1 MKPLCIAHRGCHW
14 NCYENTI
21 QSFHAAANGNF
32 YGIEL
37 DVHLTKDK
45 KWIIHH
51 DPEFLSNGK
60 KIIIKKEKFNY
71 LTNLPLDNPKNY
83 QAKCPS
89 LDELFDALRHSDKK
103 AIIEIKPKNP
113 SFHNLKKLIK
123 EIKKKFDLNRVVF
136 IAFYPWPLIKLRIL
150 LKNHPVQLLVE
161 KEHLFL
167 LDWAYNLN
175 WDIDVE
181 SSCMNERIV
190 KRFHSKKLKVNTW
203 TIDDKKDLQRL
214 EKMGVDYITSN
225 VFDQNS

>member
-51 DPEFLSNGK
+51 DPEFISNGK

-89 LDELFDALRHSDKK
+89 LDELFDALRNSDKK

-123 EIKKKFDLNRVVF
+123 EIKEKFDLNRVVF

-167 LDWAYNLN
+167 LDWAYNFN